1 MIQQFVLVEI
11 EWEAIYFC
19 RPCWCSLF
27 TWGEGVKEPYE
38 VEREVHK
45 LLLGVKSVS
54 CVRSGKYLP
63 LSGLPRAEVK
73 KFWVEWFSL
82 ICDA

>member
-1 MIQQFVLVEI
+1 MRSDLLLSSMLVLTL
-11 EWEAIYFC
+11 Y
-19 RPCWCSLF
+19 L
-27 TWGEGVKEPYE
+27 GGGGKEPHE

-73 KFWVEWFSL
+73 KF
-82 ICDA
+82 

>member
-1 MIQQFVLVEI
+1 M
-11 EWEAIYFC
+11 
-19 RPCWCSLF
+19 
-27 TWGEGVKEPYE
+27 KEPYE
-38 VEREVHK
+38 AEREVHK

-73 KFWVEWFSL
+73 KF
-82 ICDA
+82 

>member
-1 MIQQFVLVEI
+1 M
-11 EWEAIYFC
+11 
-19 RPCWCSLF
+19 
-27 TWGEGVKEPYE
+27 KEPYE

-63 LSGLPRAEVK
+63 LSGLRKSRNSDLE
-73 KFWVEWFSL
+73 
-82 ICDA
+82 